1 MIGYITLG
9 SNNVATLA
17 AFYDELFKELSI
29 FRVFDSESFVAW
41 GENADDQLFSI
52 ITPFNKEAATVG
64 NGVMIAIKLP
74 SKEKVTL
81 MHRKAIELGAQ
92 DEGAPGLRQEGF
104 YCGYIRDLEGN
115 KINFYHKE
123 SENT

>member
-64 NGVMIAIKLP
+64 NGVMIAIKVP
-74 SKEKVTL
+74 SIEKVTL